1 MAIYN
6 SFTGAG
12 AATLI
17 SQSSSTGGSISKIL
31 LCNTGTGDLTITVYF
46 EDSNTPANDFKII
59 NSVVIPAGASLVLE
73 DNLSFNTSLFSLK
86 ATYLGDFDVIIS

>member
-6 SFTGAG
+6 SFSGSG
-12 AATLI
+12 DVTLI

-31 LCNTGTGDLTITVYF
+31 LCNTGSSDLTITVRF
-46 EDSNTPANDFKII
+46 EDNNANPNIFKII
-59 NSVVIPAGASLVLE
+59 SSVVIPTGASLVLE

-86 ATYLGDFDVIIS
+86 ANYSGDFDVIIS